1 MEDYNFIE
9 FKKER
14 DLGAIIS
21 DTFAF
26 IRQNWKNYFITILK
40 IVGPVLLMTL
50 AVLVFYLLA
59 ISDIFNK
66 SDLNSNPGSV
76 FSKMISWIFALMF
89 VYVMLYSLLSVTSLY
104 FIKSYIDTKG
114 KPDYYEIKAQVYKNV
129 WKFLGLGILVAAV
142 TVLGFIM
149 CYLPGIYFGVAL
161 SLATSILVFEERSIS
176 YSFSHSFTLIKG
188 QWWNTFGVLIVIWLL
203 IWLLG
208 QVFSIPTIIYQL
220 VKIGTVF
227 GNNDPTKVFEV
238 FKDPIYLALTV
249 GSYVF
254 QFMLYSIP
262 LISIVFIYFDLNE
275 QKNAT
280 GTFEKIDNLGN
291 NN

>member
-66 SDLNSNPGSV
+66 SAMESNPGGVLSKLFSWV
-76 FSKMISWIFALMF
+76 FAIMF

-104 FIKSYIDTKG
+104 FIKSYIDNKG
-114 KPDYYEIKAQVYKNV
+114 KPDYYEIKKQVYKNV

-142 TVLGFIM
+142 IVLGGVA
-149 CYLPGIYFGVAL
+149 CYLPGIYFSVVL

-176 YSFSHSFTLIKG
+176 DSFSHSFTLIKG

-203 IWLLG
+203 IGVLG
-208 QVFSIPTIIYQL
+208 QVFSIPTMIYQL
-220 VKIGTVF
+220 VKLGTVF
-227 GNNDPTKVFEV
+227 GNNDPTKFFEV